1 MTRQIPTALLISLFI
16 AMVILV
22 TAIVVVVI
30 HFVTGS
36 WLNGWFILLF
46 SGAIAVSVY
55 PFVFQRKA
63 HPHPRSGLNG

>member
-36 WLNGWFILLF
+36 WLNGWFTLLF
-46 SGAIAVSVY
+46 SGVITVSVY
-55 PFVFQRKA
+55 PLVFQRKA